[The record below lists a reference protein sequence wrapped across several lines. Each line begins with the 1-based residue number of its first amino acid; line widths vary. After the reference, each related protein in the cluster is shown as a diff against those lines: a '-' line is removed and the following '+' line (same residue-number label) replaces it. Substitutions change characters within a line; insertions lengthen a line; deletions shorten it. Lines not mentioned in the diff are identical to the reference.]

1 MAADPPRPKRN
12 RWNTPF
18 WEACD
23 EHRLIAQRCAATGK
37 LWLPPGPVSP
47 YARSSDW
54 SWEPLS
60 GRGTIET
67 WALMH
72 QRYYADFPETLPYN
86 VVQVR
91 FDEGPSWISN
101 LVGAEGRLPQ
111 TGMRVQVCFE
121 DFGSGAERWS
131 YPKFAPLRP

>member
-1 MAADPPRPKRN
+1 MSADPPRPKRN

-18 WEACD
+18 WEACN
-23 EHRLIAQRCAATGK
+23 EHRLIAQRCAATDK

-47 YARSSDW
+47 FARSADW
-54 SWEPLS
+54 SWETLS
-60 GRGTIET
+60 GRGRVET

-72 QRYYADFPETLPYN
+72 QRYYADFPDALPYN

-91 FDEGPSWISN
+91 FDEGPQWISN
-101 LVGAEGRLPQ
+101 LVDIGDDSPKS
-111 TGMRVQVCFE
+111 GMRVQVRFE

-131 YPKFAPLRP
+131 YPKFTPA